1 MVTWVKSCA
10 FQKLEKYIS
19 CSESPRW
26 LGSCK
31 PPKWGTDAQS
41 TCWKFWKLALALRD
55 SSLYSFL
62 SCSFNT
68 SLLASGKLSCYYF
81 DCRVFIGRYDSDDTD
96 VNWICYNQF
105 QDLNDYDLY
114 VSALYFT
121 VTTIVTVGYGDISP
135 VSSNEKWF
143 CVCLMLI
150 GVMSFSFTTGA
161 LSSVIAT
168 MDSKES

>member
-1 MVTWVKSCA
+1 
-10 FQKLEKYIS
+10 
-19 CSESPRW
+19 
-26 LGSCK
+26 
-31 PPKWGTDAQS
+31 
-41 TCWKFWKLALALRD
+41 
-55 SSLYSFL
+55 
-62 SCSFNT
+62 
-68 SLLASGKLSCYYF
+68 
-81 DCRVFIGRYDSDDTD
+81 VFIGRYDSDDTD
-96 VNWICYNQF
+96 VNWISYNQF

-168 MDSKES
+168 MDSKESQLKEKISMLNEI